1 MSIDDFDEVTQKLRQ
16 VFTDILGASITTD
29 LRLDYYPE
37 IKFISGV
44 GLDIFE
50 VSAMRI
56 WRTDR
61 LSLNDNFYNK
71 QSVLNDLEEIELK
84 LTQALTLFNKLP
96 VEVSLEIEA
105 AIKKRIPL
113 TPEFEFGAATFG
125 SKEKADE
132 FASLFEKWAFGRPFY
147 SLLKLIHNV
156 LQETDVYGKGDYSF
170 HLINSKEAAF
180 SEVAKNI
187 NPQRDV
193 NLDRS
198 GNRVKKVLI
207 IDELRFLWNVY
218 YQTEAPK
225 SIPYEGSNFG
235 DLVDSTF
242 QALGIKADA
251 RAAVDAWRIEFDT

>member
-1 MSIDDFDEVTQKLRQ
+1 MSINDFDEVTQKLRQ

-29 LRLDYYPE
+29 LRPNDYPE

-50 VSAMRI
+50 ISAMRV

-61 LSLNDNFYNK
+61 LSLNENFYNK
-71 QSVLNDLEEIELK
+71 KSVVSDLEEVELK
-84 LTQALTLFNKLP
+84 LSQALALFNNLP

-125 SKEKADE
+125 SQEKADE
-132 FASLFEKWAFGRPFY
+132 FANLFKKWVFGRPFY

-156 LQETDVYGKGDYSF
+156 LQETDVYGKDDYRF
-170 HLINSKEAAF
+170 HLFDTKEAAF

-198 GNRVKKVLI
+198 GKRVKKVLI
-207 IDELRFLWNVY
+207 VNELRFLWNVY
-218 YQTEAPK
+218 YQKEAPK

-235 DLVDSTF
+235 DLVDNTF
-242 QALGIKADA
+242 QALGIRADA